1 MNDNMTTMI
10 TQSDFQFSAVDTE
23 NLTSSEYTLVTLAV
37 DMSGSVHD
45 YNNELK
51 QCIKTIIETC
61 KKSNRAENL
70 MIRLTSFNSRIYEEH
85 GFKTLGII
93 NVDDYEQIRSP
104 SGATALFDAAIDAV
118 EATEQYG
125 RTLTDQ
131 EFETNGVLYIITDGD
146 DNSSRNSLN
155 NVAER
160 FKSLK
165 YNESLESLQTFLIG
179 VNVNE
184 RYFKDYLTNF
194 KDTVGF
200 EEFISIEDAN
210 VDTLSKLAQFISK
223 SISLQSQSL
232 GTGSQSTS
240 LPSF

>member
-1 MNDNMTTMI
+1 MNDMTTMI
-10 TQSDFQFSAVDTE
+10 TQSDFQFSGVDVD
-23 NLTSSEYTLVTLAV
+23 NLTSSEYTLVTLAL
-37 DMSGSVHD
+37 DMSSSVFS

-51 QCIKTIIETC
+51 ECVKTIIETC

-70 MIRLTSFNSRIYEEH
+70 MIRLTTFNRQIFEEH
-85 GFKTLGII
+85 GFKTLSII
-93 NVDDYEQIRSP
+93 DANDYTQIRNP
-104 SGATALFDAAIDAV
+104 SGATALYDATIDAI

-125 RTLTDQ
+125 KTLTDQ
-131 EFETNGVLYIITDGD
+131 EFETNGVLYVITDGD
-146 DNSSRNSLN
+146 DNSSSHSLN
-155 NVAER
+155 DVAER
-160 FKSLK
+160 FKKLK

-184 RYFKDYLTNF
+184 YGFKDYLEDF

-232 GTGSQSTS
+232 GTGSVSNA

>member
-1 MNDNMTTMI
+1 MNDMTTMI
-10 TQSDFQFSAVDTE
+10 TQSDFQFSGVDVD
-23 NLTSSEYTLVTLAV
+23 NLTSSEYTLVTLAL
-37 DMSGSVHD
+37 DMSSSVSC
-45 YNNELK
+45 YNNELRE
-51 QCIKTIIETC
+51 CVKTIIETC

-70 MIRLTSFNSRIYEEH
+70 MIRLTTFNSQIFEEH
-85 GFKTLGII
+85 GFKTLSII
-93 NVDDYEQIRSP
+93 NADDYTQIRNP
-104 SGATALFDAAIDAV
+104 SGMTALYDACVDAI
-118 EATEQYG
+118 EATEKYG

-131 EFETNGVLYIITDGD
+131 EFETNGVLYVITDGD
-146 DNSSRNSLN
+146 DNRSNHTIN
-155 NVAER
+155 EVADR
-160 FKSLK
+160 FKRLK

-184 RYFKDYLTNF
+184 YGFKNYLQDL

-210 VDTLSKLAQFISK
+210 VDALSKLAQFISK

-232 GTGSQSTS
+232 GTGSVSNA

>member
-37 DMSGSVHD
+37 DMSGSVNN
-45 YNNELK
+45 YNNALK

-104 SGATALFDAAIDAV
+104 SGTTALFDATIDAV

-125 RTLTDQ
+125 KTLTDQ

-146 DNSSRNSLN
+146 DNSSKNSLN
-155 NVAER
+155 DVAQR

-184 RYFKDYLTNF
+184 PYFKNYLTNF